1 MADILHKIIIK
12 ASPDKVYEALT
23 TKKGLS
29 GWWTPMT
36 EARPEVDSIAKF
48 RFGNGTL
55 GPDMQITELKP
66 GRYVEWRC
74 VDSIPEWVGTRLT
87 FHIRPHDNGAELLFG
102 HLDWKEPTE
111 FYMHCNSKWG
121 FFLGVSLKKY
131 LEEGRGRPHPEDPD
145 F

>member
-12 ASPDKVYEALT
+12 SSPDKLYKALT
-23 TKKGLS
+23 TQEGLAS
-29 GWWTPMT
+29 WWTPMT
-36 EARPEVDSIAKF
+36 EAQPEVSSIAKF
-48 RFGNGTL
+48 RFGDGTI
-55 GPDMQITELKP
+55 GPDMQITDLKP

-87 FHIRPHDNGAELLFG
+87 FRIRPHDMGAELLFG
-102 HLDWKEPTE
+102 HLDWKEPSE

-145 F
+145 L